1 MDETPSD
8 DDIEALLS
16 SIERTHSVNRIFNNP
31 LISSDTASLRSLI
44 LSKSPRE
51 SSLLDS
57 VFPRNDQL
65 RVEESPR
72 GLPNHV
78 QTPGID
84 VFRKRSV
91 ESGVQT
97 DESLLNIEA
106 LLLKFTV
113 SVEQL
118 NAQIPPSNG
127 TDQPGQ
133 HDSPLEP
140 DHDPLVSNT
149 KTRERFLDECRAAVN
164 NLQSDIKELEVL
176 LRSQEEQ
183 VRALALPMGDFC
195 DALRDQLVEWRNI
208 ADSASENRM
217 QKMELTDLL
226 EIINERKLELLQLE
240 RKATSGTN
248 TAMDDYGY
256 QLKGPLPVDINQAVE
271 QLSDIREYLARRS
284 AAVALY
290 SDEYPK
296 PAFTT

>member
-16 SIERTHSVNRIFNNP
+16 SIERTHSVKRMNINPPISNNTP
-31 LISSDTASLRSLI
+31 SLRSLI

-57 VFPRNDQL
+57 VFPRNDHL
-65 RVEESPR
+65 RLKESPR
-72 GLPNHV
+72 GLLNQV
-78 QTPGID
+78 QRPGID
-84 VFRKRSV
+84 VAGNISV

-106 LLLKFTV
+106 LLLIFTV

-118 NAQIPPSNG
+118 NAQIRPSNLS
-127 TDQPGQ
+127 DQTGQ
-133 HDSPLEP
+133 PDSPLEP

-164 NLQSDIKELEVL
+164 KLESDIKDLEMS

-183 VRALALPMGDFC
+183 VRALGLPIGDFC
-195 DALRDQLVEWRNI
+195 DALREQLVEWRKI
-208 ADSASENRM
+208 ADAASENRM
-217 QKMELTDLL
+217 QKIELTDLL
-226 EIINERKLELLQLE
+226 KIINDRKLELLQLE
-240 RKATSGTN
+240 RKATSGKN
-248 TAMDDYGY
+248 TAVKDYGY
-256 QLKGPLPVDINQAVE
+256 QLEGPLPVDINQAVE
-271 QLSDIREYLARRS
+271 QLANIKLYLTRRS
-284 AAVALY
+284 AAVAFH
-290 SDEYPK
+290 SEEYPK